1 MTGNDVRVC
10 FASNMNCQ
18 HCHFCQALSSCIM
31 VVSME
36 KGRGKGERK
45 NAGAQALIYDV
56 KNWIYMEAT
65 QANDFSLRKR
75 KNGVHIEGLGG
86 CCFQSFLV
94 RCHLSV
100 NNVELRAHAG
110 DKALTFS

>member
-45 NAGAQALIYDV
+45 NAGAQALIYHV
-56 KNWIYMEAT
+56 KTGFAWKQPKQMIFLLRREKTGCTLRVSEDAVSSR
-65 QANDFSLRKR
+65 SLF
-75 KNGVHIEGLGG
+75 VVISL
-86 CCFQSFLV
+86 
-94 RCHLSV
+94 
-100 NNVELRAHAG
+100 
-110 DKALTFS
+110 